1 MIEEKYSLR
10 QHIIRGGIGGALGLL
25 ILPRFGEM
33 FNSIIIDAGEGGTP
47 ALIISYILCFVI
59 GALAGI
65 ATLPFADTGKELVV
79 RSVIHYALTAL
90 AFSAICLV
98 NGWNRGRWDT
108 LLFFIGMLAV
118 FYLTIWLA
126 RWIAWLGEIS
136 DIREK
141 LGIKPK
147 RSPLG
152 IVEALPYAVLVLLT
166 SFIVSYAGYALDRT
180 GWVGSI
186 ITAII
191 IPAGVF
197 WNGVVLGK
205 HNGFTP
211 AFIVI
216 AEIAV
221 IVGLGI
227 TIFALRLNLGFGWG
241 AAIPAALALIGNLA
255 GAAIRKSKEK
265 RAE

>member
-1 MIEEKYSLR
+1 MTEEKYSLR

-25 ILPRFGEM
+25 ILARFGEI

-47 ALIISYILCFVI
+47 ALVISYILYFAI

-90 AFSAICLV
+90 AFSALCLV

-152 IVEALPYAVLVLLT
+152 IVEALPYTVLVVLT

-186 ITAII
+186 ITALI

-197 WNGVVLGK
+197 WAGFVLGK

-221 IVGLGI
+221 IVGFGI
-227 TIFALRLNLGFGWG
+227 TILLLRLNLGFGWG
-241 AAIPAALALIGNLA
+241 AAIPAIAALLGNTA
-255 GAAIRKSKEK
+255 GYVLKIFKEK
-265 RAE
+265 RA

>member
-1 MIEEKYSLR
+1 MTEEKYSLR

-25 ILPRFGEM
+25 ILPRYGEM
-33 FNSIIIDAGEGGTP
+33 LNSIIIDAGEGGTP
-47 ALIISYILCFVI
+47 ALIISCILYFVI

-65 ATLPFADTGKELVV
+65 ATMPFADTGKELVI
-79 RSVIHYALTAL
+79 RSVIHYALTSL
-90 AFSAICLV
+90 AFSALCLV

-108 LLFFIGMLAV
+108 LFFFIGVLAV

-166 SFIVSYAGYALDRT
+166 SFIVSCAGYALDRT

-186 ITAII
+186 ITALI

-197 WNGVVLGK
+197 WAGVVLGK
-205 HNGFTP
+205 HNGFAP
-211 AFIVI
+211 AFIVL
-216 AEIAV
+216 AELAAAA
-221 IVGLGI
+221 GFGI
-227 TIFALRLNLGFGWG
+227 TIFALHLNLGFGWG
-241 AAIPAALALIGNLA
+241 AAIPAIAALIGNLA
-255 GAAIRKSKEK
+255 GFALGKIKEK

>member
-1 MIEEKYSLR
+1 MTEEKYSLR

-25 ILPRFGEM
+25 ILARFGEI

-47 ALIISYILCFVI
+47 ALVISYILYFVI
-59 GALAGI
+59 GALIGI
-65 ATLPFADTGKELVV
+65 ATLPFTDTGKELVV

-90 AFSAICLV
+90 AFSALCLV

-108 LLFFIGMLAV
+108 LLFFIGVLAV

-186 ITAII
+186 MTALI

-197 WNGVVLGK
+197 WAGFVLGK
-205 HNGFTP
+205 HNGFAP
-211 AFIVI
+211 AYILL
-216 AEIAV
+216 AELAAAV
-221 IVGLGI
+221 GFGI
-227 TIFALRLNLGFGWG
+227 TIIALRLNLGFGWG
-241 AAIPAALALIGNLA
+241 AAIPAIAALLGNTA
-255 GAAIRKSKEK
+255 GYVLKIFKGK
-265 RAE
+265 RA